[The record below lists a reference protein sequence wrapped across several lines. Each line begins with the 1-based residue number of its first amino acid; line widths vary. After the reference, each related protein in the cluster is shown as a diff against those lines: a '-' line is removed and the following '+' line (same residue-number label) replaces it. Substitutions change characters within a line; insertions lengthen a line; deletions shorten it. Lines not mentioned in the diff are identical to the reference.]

1 MTVSCKMQSLTEK
14 LLKSN
19 LRDVFSDVDVAN
31 LLGEASDSKRYA
43 LVKRA
48 LAAGEIVRIK
58 RGLYILAEQI
68 RRGQPDLFCLA
79 SRIYGPAYIS
89 LESALSAHGWIPE
102 RVVVVTSG
110 VFKRSASF
118 STPLGRFEFS
128 RTPFRSLAGIR
139 RVAAAQDEA
148 YLLASPLRALADLA
162 HDRRLPD
169 MDRRYLI
176 GSLRIDSELLDQLDA
191 KAFDALLDDVTRGP
205 ARRFLSHLRKELGR

>member
-1 MTVSCKMQSLTEK
+1 MQALTEK

-19 LRDVFSDVDVAN
+19 LRDVFSDVDVTN
-31 LLGEASDSKRYA
+31 LLGEASDSRRYA

-48 LAAGEIVRIK
+48 LAANEIVRIR
-58 RGLYILAEQI
+58 RGLYILAEQF
-68 RRGQPDLFCLA
+68 RRGKPDLFCLA

-89 LESALSAHGWIPE
+89 LESALAEHGWIPE

-118 STPLGRFEFS
+118 STPLGRFEFF
-128 RTPFRSLAGIR
+128 RTPFRSLVGVT
-139 RVAAAQDEA
+139 RVEVVRDDA

-162 HDRRLPD
+162 HDRRGLE

-176 GSLRIDSELLDQLDA
+176 SGLRIDSELVDQLDV
-191 KAFDALLDDVTRGP
+191 KAFDTLLAEVVRGP
-205 ARRFLSHLRKELGR
+205 ARRFLSDLRKELGR

>member
-1 MTVSCKMQSLTEK
+1 MQALTEK

-31 LLGEASDSKRYA
+31 LLGEVSDSKKYA

-48 LAAGEIVRIK
+48 LAANEIVRIK
-58 RGLYILAEQI
+58 RGLYMLAEQF
-68 RRGQPDLFCLA
+68 RRGKTDLFCLA

-89 LESALSAHGWIPE
+89 LESALAAHGWIPE

-128 RTPFRSLAGIR
+128 RTPFRNLAGVT
-139 RVAAAQDEA
+139 RVAAARDDA

-162 HDRRLPD
+162 HDRRVLE
-169 MDRRYLI
+169 MDRSYLI
-176 GSLRIDSELLDQLDA
+176 GSLRIDSEFVDQLDA
-191 KAFDALLDDVTRGP
+191 NAFDSLLEEVVRGP
-205 ARRFLSHLRKELGR
+205 ARRFLSALRKELGR

>member
-1 MTVSCKMQSLTEK
+1 MQALTEK

-31 LLGEASDSKRYA
+31 LLGDASDSKRYG

-48 LAAGEIVRIK
+48 MAANEIVRIK
-58 RGLYILAEQI
+58 RGLYILAKKF
-68 RRGQPDLFCLA
+68 RRGKPDLFCLA

-89 LESALSAHGWIPE
+89 LESALAAHGWIPE

-118 STPLGRFEFS
+118 STPLGRFEFT
-128 RTPFRSLAGIR
+128 RTPFRNLAGVT
-139 RVAAAQDEA
+139 RVAAAQDDA

-162 HDRRLPD
+162 HERRELK
-169 MDRRYLI
+169 MDRRYLTK
-176 GSLRIDSELLDQLDA
+176 SLRIDPEYVDRLDA
-191 KAFDALLDDVTRGP
+191 DAFDSLLEEVFRGP
-205 ARRFLSHLRKELGR
+205 ARRFLSDLQKELGR

>member
-1 MTVSCKMQSLTEK
+1 MQALTEK

-48 LAAGEIVRIK
+48 LAANEIVRIK
-58 RGLYILAEQI
+58 RGLYILAEPF
-68 RRGQPDLFCLA
+68 RRGKPDLFCLA

-89 LESALSAHGWIPE
+89 LESALAAHGWIPE

-128 RTPFRSLAGIR
+128 KTPFRSLSGVT
-139 RVAAAQDEA
+139 RVAVAQDDA
-148 YLLASPLRALADLA
+148 YLLASPQRALVDLV
-162 HDRRLPD
+162 HDRRGME

-176 GSLRIDSELLDQLDA
+176 SSLRIDPEFVDQLDT
-191 KAFDALLDDVTRGP
+191 KTFDLLLDEVVRGP
-205 ARRFLSHLRKELGR
+205 ARRFLLALRRELGR